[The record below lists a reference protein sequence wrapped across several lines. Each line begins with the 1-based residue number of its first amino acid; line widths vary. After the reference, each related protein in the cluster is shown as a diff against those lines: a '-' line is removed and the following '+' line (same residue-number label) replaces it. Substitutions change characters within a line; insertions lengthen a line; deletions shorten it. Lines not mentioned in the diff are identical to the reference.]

1 MLKTYDYPNLG
12 GAFVWLAEGNF
23 PRGMACL
30 LFIFVLF
37 IVTLYAVEINP
48 AEQLQEE
55 MQLKTYFSIVQAT
68 LSQYLKLNVTREY
81 FKHFNT

>member
-1 MLKTYDYPNLG
+1 
-12 GAFVWLAEGNF
+12 
-23 PRGMACL
+23 MACL